1 MTGHLLSNP
10 YNPRV
15 LLFFRT
21 HHDPRTPSDRTVRRQ
36 LAEKVVRLQSLMTP
50 FYAQAPEVFRSP
62 VSHYRM
68 RAEFRLW
75 HDGDDLYHIMFDSQT
90 KNRIRVDSFPAA
102 SDLINTLM
110 TAMIDGVRNNHVLR
124 HKLFQIDYLTTLS
137 DQAVVSMLYHKK
149 LDDEW
154 RKEAEALR
162 DALRAQNLNVHLIGR
177 ATKTKLS
184 WTRTTLTNACRLQVK
199 RLSTARLRTASP
211 SRTPP

>member
-1 MTGHLLSNP
+1 MTPEHLP
-10 YNPRV
+10 TEQY
-15 LLFFRT
+15 
-21 HHDPRTPSDRTVRRQ
+21 DAQ

-177 ATKTKLS
+177 ATKTKIEL
-184 WTRTTLTNACRLQVK
+184 TRLH
-199 RLSTARLRTASP
+199 
-211 SRTPP
+211 